1 MCLYM
6 CCARIVA
13 GLDRSHQ
20 ASTVPWERGL
30 LWGRKGKGGNENEGG
45 KRKRWSGWSA
55 FYLGC
60 DVTAQR

>member
-20 ASTVPWERGL
+20 ASTVPWERGS
-30 LWGRKGKGGNENEGG
+30 LWEEKGKGG
-45 KRKRWSGWSA
+45 RRR
-55 FYLGC
+55 
-60 DVTAQR
+60 QRGEKIE